1 MDDIFFDRRRLT
13 AGRKQRITG
22 YMKYK
27 KINDATVQCIIT
39 AEDMLEY
46 GLTLSDIFERNEK
59 GEGFLRDIIERAH
72 DEIGYQINGE
82 NIAMQITPLKDK
94 GLVVTF
100 TDEGPM
106 GFRDILQ
113 HIKDV
118 LQGVSEEFDR
128 QEQASMEQGAE
139 AFDEN
144 RRMFVFASL
153 HQVMQYTASIPNTLS
168 VKSHLYKEND
178 AYYLVLEKNR
188 LSYRMFNKISAQAVE
203 FGNLI
208 AVSEERMQ
216 YLEEH
221 GECLIADR
229 AVSRLRR
236 IYLA

>member
-1 MDDIFFDRRRLT
+1 MR
-13 AGRKQRITG
+13 
-22 YMKYK
+22 YK

-100 TDEGPM
+100 TDESPM

-113 HIKDV
+113 HLKDV
-118 LQGVSEEFDR
+118 LQGVSDEFGR
-128 QEQASMEQGAE
+128 QSETAAEQTEV
-139 AFDEN
+139 FDEN

-153 HQVMQYTASIPNTLS
+153 YQTMQYTASIPNSLS
-168 VKSHLYKEND
+168 VKSHLYKEGD

-188 LSYRMFNKISAQAVE
+188 LSYKMFNKISAQGVE

-208 AVSEERMQ
+208 AVTQERLQ

-221 GECLIADR
+221 GECLIRDR

-236 IYLA
+236 IYRA

>member
-1 MDDIFFDRRRLT
+1 MLPVT
-13 AGRKQRITG
+13 ERKQRI
-22 YMKYK
+22 MVMRYK

-72 DEIGYQINGE
+72 DEVGYIVSGD
-82 NIAMQITPLKDK
+82 NITMQITPLQNK

-100 TDEGPM
+100 TNEGPAA
-106 GFRDILQ
+106 FRDILQ
-113 HIKDV
+113 HLKEV
-118 LQGVSEEFDR
+118 LQGVSAELGR
-128 QEQASMEQGAE
+128 QEEAERRMPVQEQLAE
-139 AFDEN
+139 QYDEN
-144 RRMFVFASL
+144 RRMFVFASM
-153 HQVMQYTASIPNTLS
+153 HQVMQYAASIPANVS
-168 VKSHLYKEND
+168 VKSRLYKADD

-188 LSYRMFNKISAQAVE
+188 LSYKMLNKISAEAME
-203 FGNLI
+203 FGSLI
-208 AVSEERMQ
+208 AVSEERME

-236 IYLA
+236 IYLS

>member
-1 MDDIFFDRRRLT
+1 MR
-13 AGRKQRITG
+13 
-22 YMKYK
+22 YK

-72 DEIGYQINGE
+72 DEVGYIVSGD
-82 NIAMQITPLKDK
+82 NITMQITPLQNK

-100 TDEGPM
+100 TNEGPAA
-106 GFRDILQ
+106 FRDILQ
-113 HIKDV
+113 HLKEV
-118 LQGVSEEFDR
+118 LQGVSAELGR
-128 QEQASMEQGAE
+128 QEEAERRMPVQEQLAE
-139 AFDEN
+139 QYDEN
-144 RRMFVFASL
+144 RRMFVFASM
-153 HQVMQYTASIPNTLS
+153 HQVMQYAASIPANVS
-168 VKSHLYKEND
+168 VKSRLYKADD

-188 LSYRMFNKISAQAVE
+188 LSYKMLNKISAEAME
-203 FGNLI
+203 FGSLI
-208 AVSEERMQ
+208 AVSEERME

-236 IYLA
+236 IYLS

>member
-1 MDDIFFDRRRLT
+1 
-13 AGRKQRITG
+13 
-22 YMKYK
+22 MKYK
-27 KINDATVQCIIT
+27 KINEATVQCIIT

-72 DEIGYQINGE
+72 DEVGYTINGD
-82 NIAMQITPLKDK
+82 NIAMQITPLQNQ

-100 TDEGPM
+100 TNESPA

-113 HIKDV
+113 HLKEM
-118 LQGVSEEFDR
+118 LQGVSAELNKQQDTGR
-128 QEQASMEQGAE
+128 QTLLSGQYAE
-139 AFDEN
+139 VVDDN
-144 RRMFVFASL
+144 RRMFVFATL
-153 HQVMQYTASIPNTLS
+153 HEVMQYTASIPPSIS
-168 VKSHLYKEND
+168 VKSWLYKVDE

-188 LSYRMFNKISAQAVE
+188 LSYKVFNKISAQAVE

-208 AVSEERMQ
+208 AVSPERMQ

-221 GECLIADR
+221 GECLIESR

-236 IYLA
+236 IYTA

>member
-1 MDDIFFDRRRLT
+1 MR
-13 AGRKQRITG
+13 
-22 YMKYK
+22 YK

-82 NIAMQITPLKDK
+82 NIAMQITPLRDK

-100 TDEGPM
+100 TDESPM
-106 GFRDILQ
+106 GFKDILQ
-113 HIKDV
+113 HLKDV
-118 LQGVSEEFDR
+118 LQGVSEEFGRADQADAV
-128 QEQASMEQGAE
+128 QEGNTEV
-139 AFDEN
+139 FDEN

-153 HQVMQYTASIPNTLS
+153 HQAMQYTASIPNSIS
-168 VKSHLYKEND
+168 VKSHLYKEGD
-178 AYYLVLEKNR
+178 VYYLVLEKNR
-188 LSYRMFNKISAQAVE
+188 LSCKMFNKISAQAVE

>member
-1 MDDIFFDRRRLT
+1 MR
-13 AGRKQRITG
+13 
-22 YMKYK
+22 YK

-100 TDEGPM
+100 TDESPM

-113 HIKDV
+113 HLKDV
-118 LQGVSEEFDR
+118 LQGVSEEFGQQDV
-128 QEQASMEQGAE
+128 AAEQGQQAE
-139 AFDEN
+139 EFDEH

-153 HQVMQYTASIPNTLS
+153 YQTMQYTASIPNSLS
-168 VKSHLYKEND
+168 VKSHLYKEGD

-188 LSYRMFNKISAQAVE
+188 LSYKMFNKISAQGVE

-208 AVSEERMQ
+208 AVSEERLQ

-221 GECLIADR
+221 GECLISDR
-229 AVSRLRR
+229 AVSKLRR
-236 IYLA
+236 IYLS

>member
-1 MDDIFFDRRRLT
+1 
-13 AGRKQRITG
+13 
-22 YMKYK
+22 MKYK
-27 KINDATVQCIIT
+27 KINEATVQCIIT

-106 GFRDILQ
+106 GFKDILQ
-113 HIKDV
+113 HLKDV
-118 LQGVSEEFDR
+118 LQGVSDELGR
-128 QEQASMEQGAE
+128 QDQAEMESGQSAE
-139 AFDEN
+139 GFDEN

-153 HQVMQYTASIPNTLS
+153 HQVMQFTASIPNSVS
-168 VKSHLYKEND
+168 VKSHLYKESNV
-178 AYYLVLEKNR
+178 YYLVMEKNR
-188 LSYRMFNKISAQAVE
+188 LSYKMFNKISAQAVE

-229 AVSRLRR
+229 AVSRLRK

>member
-1 MDDIFFDRRRLT
+1 MR
-13 AGRKQRITG
+13 
-22 YMKYK
+22 YK

-100 TDEGPM
+100 TDESPM
-106 GFRDILQ
+106 GFKDILQ
-113 HIKDV
+113 HLKDV
-118 LQGVSEEFDR
+118 LQGVSEEFGR
-128 QEQASMEQGAE
+128 QGDAE
-139 AFDEN
+139 SGGSQPVETFDEN

-168 VKSHLYKEND
+168 VKSHLYKEGD
-178 AYYLVLEKNR
+178 VYYLVMEKNR
-188 LSYRMFNKISAQAVE
+188 LSYKMFNKISAQAVE

>member
-1 MDDIFFDRRRLT
+1 
-13 AGRKQRITG
+13 
-22 YMKYK
+22 MKYK
-27 KINDATVQCIIT
+27 KINEATVQCIIT

-46 GLTLSDIFERNEK
+46 GLTLADIFVRNEK

-82 NIAMQITPLKDK
+82 NIAMQITPLRDK

-100 TDEGPM
+100 TDETPM

-113 HIKDV
+113 HLKDV
-118 LQGVSEEFDR
+118 LQGVSAEVSR
-128 QEQASMEQGAE
+128 QEQEAQEQAGSVL
-139 AFDEN
+139 DEN
-144 RRMFVFASL
+144 RRMLVFASL
-153 HQVMQYTASIPNTLS
+153 HQAMRYTASIPSGIS
-168 VKSHLYKEND
+168 VKSHLYKEGEV
-178 AYYLVLEKNR
+178 YYLVLEKNR
-188 LSYRMFNKISAQAVE
+188 LSHKTFNKISAQGVE

-208 AVSEERMQ
+208 VFSEERMQ

-236 IYLA
+236 IYLAS